1 MKTTSLANI
10 LNGCVPLFVFIQGI
24 AVLNAQE
31 ILTSFTTNDPYK
43 AYVHFA
49 VNNTH
54 FLANDEMGNVYAVF
68 VDSARQLTVF
78 TRTGG
83 IWLRQVVA
91 AALPSETFRSPAIQF
106 YQGRLHLAWLVLT
119 SGSSAMHYAR
129 GEPVSTGTYRWEVS
143 SFAEAP
149 IKGAKYLTM
158 TVPDSAFSPLMGFT
172 EPDDSRARL
181 FHESSE
187 CSFSP
192 LNSGL
197 GAWMRSS
204 DISVAS
210 DSNIIAVAWEEE
222 WDVARPR
229 TRLVFTIS
237 YDGGNTWFPTQNVL
251 ADGPTLGGDPCVAV
265 ADSLVYIAYHR
276 PLIPNGS
283 DIMVARKLPAS
294 AQFELLD
301 FGNGEL
307 GKVSK
312 GWLPNLASN
321 PSVPGRIAVSWERTD
336 GAYFDKW
343 EHQVGMAW
351 IADAG
356 MPQPQLMLGPETTS
370 PPDDTAVYD
379 LNSNVVIAPDGRTVS
394 WVWVNVVETSPT
406 KAILTLFYKEK
417 EFSVPTL
424 TGEGQAGQ
432 QLYVYPNPTQGP
444 LVFSQPQTG
453 IRIYNTS
460 GKLIYSMEGEATA
473 IDVEWLPAGLYY
485 VKTLTG
491 QGKFVKRD

>member
-1 MKTTSLANI
+1 
-10 LNGCVPLFVFIQGI
+10 
-24 AVLNAQE
+24 
-31 ILTSFTTNDPYK
+31 
-43 AYVHFA
+43 
-49 VNNTH
+49 
-54 FLANDEMGNVYAVF
+54 
-68 VDSARQLTVF
+68 
-78 TRTGG
+78 
-83 IWLRQVVA
+83 
-91 AALPSETFRSPAIQF
+91 
-106 YQGRLHLAWLVLT
+106 
-119 SGSSAMHYAR
+119 
-129 GEPVSTGTYRWEVS
+129 
-143 SFAEAP
+143 
-149 IKGAKYLTM
+149 
-158 TVPDSAFSPLMGFT
+158 
-172 EPDDSRARL
+172 
-181 FHESSE
+181 
-187 CSFSP
+187 
-192 LNSGL
+192 
-197 GAWMRSS
+197 
-204 DISVAS
+204 
-210 DSNIIAVAWEEE
+210 
-222 WDVARPR
+222 
-229 TRLVFTIS
+229 
-237 YDGGNTWFPTQNVL
+237 
-251 ADGPTLGGDPCVAV
+251 
-265 ADSLVYIAYHR
+265 
-276 PLIPNGS
+276 
-283 DIMVARKLPAS
+283 MVARKLPAS